1 MKWARTIRRMVLA
14 MSWSSIYR
22 CQRPSQRPSL
32 STSRVF
38 QCIPMEMG
46 ISLYSRKGGEKAVFQ
61 RKELKK
67 KIFNYRNTENKQ
79 TETTTTIR
87 QVRDRGLY
95 TVTAVLLRAASV
107 LVIFVFA
114 QG

>member
-1 MKWARTIRRMVLA
+1 
-14 MSWSSIYR
+14 
-22 CQRPSQRPSL
+22 
-32 STSRVF
+32 
-38 QCIPMEMG
+38 MEMG